1 MKTIFNDPALRRVQ
15 WKDLTRLSLREI
27 FIENTIT
34 LPWLILSLF
43 FAAQHWY
50 WLAVPCSFLFF
61 LTALRHVHN
70 AFHYALGLS
79 KRNTDLLLYI
89 YSMLMFSS
97 INAVKYNHLR
107 HHKYCLQ
114 DGDAEGACA
123 RMNGFKALL
132 LGPYFIVNHHVTALR
147 SGKKAMRRSVLT
159 DLLLMAIFAAVAF
172 VTRSEIFVYHIIV
185 MTAGEFL
192 SAFFAVW
199 TVHHDCD
206 EYMFARTQRRQWKNF
221 FTYNMFYHLEH
232 HLFPA
237 VPTIKLS
244 ELARRIDE
252 QLPGLKKRLVF

>member
-1 MKTIFNDPALRRVQ
+1 MKTIFSEPALRRVQ
-15 WKDLTRLSLREI
+15 WKDLTKLNWREV

-43 FAAQHWY
+43 FAAKQLY

-79 KRNTDLLLYI
+79 KKKTDGLLYL

-107 HHKYCLQ
+107 HHKYCLE

-123 RMNGFKALL
+123 RMSGLKAILY
-132 LGPYFIVNHHVTALR
+132 GPYFIVNHHTTALR
-147 SGKKAMRRSVLT
+147 SGKKAIRRSVRT
-159 DLLLMAIFAAVAF
+159 DLMLMVLFAAVAF
-172 VTRSEIFVYHIIV
+172 LTQSEVLIYHIVV
-185 MTAGEFL
+185 MIAGEFL
-192 SAFFAVW
+192 SGFFAVW

-206 EYMFARTQRRQWKNF
+206 EYMFARTLNNRWKSF
-221 FTYNMFYHLEH
+221 LTYNMFYHLEH
-232 HLFPA
+232 HLFAA
-237 VPTIKLS
+237 VPTIKLP
-244 ELARRIDE
+244 ELAKRIDE
-252 QLPGLKKRLVF
+252 QLPHLKKRLVF